1 MKRLALFLAAICVSP
16 FSAHAIDV
24 GAPAPAFIAQDAAGK
39 PIALAQLRG
48 KVVVLEWT
56 NNGCPFVGHM
66 YASGVMQQLQR
77 QASSDG
83 VVWLTVISSAH
94 GKQGYLDGP
103 GVRAWKSRT
112 GAAPA
117 DVLLDPTGALGHA
130 YDARTTP
137 DMFVIDPAGR
147 LVYAGAID
155 DTPSTRPEDAK
166 TARNYVV
173 LALQA
178 LRAGR
183 PISPDLTKSYG
194 CSVKYS

>member
-1 MKRLALFLAAICVSP
+1 MRYFAPVLAALVAAP
-16 FSAHAIDV
+16 LAAMAIDT
-24 GAPAPAFIAQDAAGK
+24 GQPAPPFTARDADGRAVT
-39 PIALAQLRG
+39 LAALRG
-48 KVVVLEWT
+48 KTVVLEWT
-56 NNGCPFVGHM
+56 NEGCPFVGHM
-66 YASGVMQQLQR
+66 YASGVMQRLQR
-77 QASSDG
+77 QATPDG
-83 VVWLTVISSAH
+83 VVWLTVISSAP
-94 GKQGYLDGP
+94 GKQGYLDGS
-103 GVRAWKSRT
+103 GVRAWKGRT

-117 DVLLDPTGALGHA
+117 DVLLDPGGALGHA

-166 TARNYVV
+166 TAKNYVV
-173 LALQA
+173 LALRA
-178 LRAGR
+178 LKTGS